1 MPFILILLF
10 LFLFIVISSDYSLYF
25 FLLLIVVCCVSSNSE
40 RRKIPAQ
47 IGPAPQAQEQNLFS
61 RTLQAE
67 SLSPQ
72 EISEGHDRPIATD
85 TAPLRGDST
94 PEQEMIYVKK
104 EGERMKTQI
113 QLKANPLQF
122 YCLINNWK

>member
-1 MPFILILLF
+1 MPFILFVLF
-10 LFLFIVISSDYSLYF
+10 LILFIVISSDYSLYF

-40 RRKIPAQ
+40 RRKIPAPQ

-61 RTLQAE
+61 RTPHAE
-67 SLSPQ
+67 SLKPQ

-85 TAPLRGDST
+85 TAPLRGDCT

-113 QLKANPLQF
+113 QLKANPLTSI
-122 YCLINNWK
+122 LLLH